1 MLRLLCGEPRDMTCT
16 APHPSVRARL
26 AIADD
31 AATLA
36 GFNQAMA
43 LETEAKVLADEAVL
57 PGVEAVLRDAGHGF
71 YVVADTGGEVVGSL
85 LVTYEWSDWRNGR
98 IWWIQSVYVRPEY
111 RRRGVYRVLH
121 AFVRDRARSAGGVVG
136 LRLYVER
143 DNAVAQRT
151 YAALGMH
158 ETPYLVYEE
167 TLQ

>member
-1 MLRLLCGEPRDMTCT
+1 MANT
-16 APHPSVRARL
+16 APHPPVRARL

-43 LETEAKVLADEAVL
+43 LETEAKVLPDAVVA
-57 PGVEAVLRDAGHGF
+57 PGVEAVLRDAVHGF
-71 YVVADTGGEVVGSL
+71 YVVADTGGKVVGSL

-111 RRRGVYRVLH
+111 RRRGVYRALH
-121 AFVRDRARSAGGVVG
+121 AFVRDRARSTTGVVG

-143 DNAVAQRT
+143 DNAAAQRT

-167 TLQ
+167 TLP

>member
-1 MLRLLCGEPRDMTCT
+1 MLRLLYGEPRDMTCT
-16 APHPSVRARL
+16 APYPPVRARL

-43 LETEAKVLADEAVL
+43 LETEAKVLAGQVVL
-57 PGVEAVLRDAGHGF
+57 PGVEAALRDAVHGF

-111 RRRGVYRVLH
+111 RRRGVYRALH
-121 AFVRDRARSAGGVVG
+121 EFVRARARSAGGVVG

-143 DNAVAQRT
+143 DNAAAQRT

-167 TLQ
+167 MLR

>member
-1 MLRLLCGEPRDMTCT
+1 MLHRLRNERLEMAPT
-16 APHPSVRARL
+16 AQNQPVRTRL
-26 AIADD
+26 AVADD

-43 LETEAKVLADEAVL
+43 LETEAKVLPDAVAL
-57 PGVEAVLRDAGHGF
+57 PGVEEALRDAVHGF
-71 YVVADTGGEVVGSL
+71 YVVADTGDEIVGSL

-98 IWWIQSVYVRPEY
+98 IWWIQSVYVRPGH
-111 RRRGVYRVLH
+111 RRRGVYRALH
-121 AFVRDRARSAGGVVG
+121 EFVRARARSTGGVVG

-143 DNAVAQRT
+143 DNAAARRT

-167 TLQ
+167 MLP

>member
-1 MLRLLCGEPRDMTCT
+1 MLHRLRNERFEMAHT
-16 APHPSVRARL
+16 ASHQPVRTRL
-26 AIADD
+26 AVADD

-43 LETEAKVLADEAVL
+43 LETEAKVLPDAVAL
-57 PGVEAVLRDAGHGF
+57 PGVEEALRDAVHGF
-71 YVVADTGGEVVGSL
+71 YVVADTGDEIVGSL

-98 IWWIQSVYVRPEY
+98 IWWIQSVYVRPGH
-111 RRRGVYRVLH
+111 RRRGVYRALH
-121 AFVRDRARSAGGVVG
+121 EFVRARARSTGGVVG

-143 DNAVAQRT
+143 DNAAAQRT

-167 TLQ
+167 TLR

>member
-1 MLRLLCGEPRDMTCT
+1 MLHRLRNERIEMAHT
-16 APHPSVRARL
+16 AQHQPVRTRL
-26 AIADD
+26 AVDDD
-31 AATLA
+31 AATLV

-71 YVVADTGGEVVGSL
+71 YVVADAGSEVVGSL
-85 LVTYEWSDWRNGR
+85 LVTCEWSDWRNGR
-98 IWWIQSVYVRPEY
+98 IWWIQSVYVRPGH
-111 RRRGVYRVLH
+111 RRRGVYRALH
-121 AFVRDRARSAGGVVG
+121 AFVRDRALSTGGVVG

-143 DNAVAQRT
+143 DNAAAQRT

-167 TLQ
+167 MLP

>member
-1 MLRLLCGEPRDMTCT
+1 MLHRLRNERPEMVHT
-16 APHPSVRARL
+16 APHQPIRARL
-26 AIADD
+26 AVADD

-43 LETEAKVLADEAVL
+43 LETEAKLLADEAVL

-71 YVVADTGGEVVGSL
+71 YVVADTGREVVGSL
-85 LVTYEWSDWRNGR
+85 LVTCEWSDWRNGR
-98 IWWIQSVYVRPEY
+98 IWWIQSVYVRPGH
-111 RRRGVYRVLH
+111 RRRGVYRALH
-121 AFVRDRARSAGGVVG
+121 EFVRARARSTGGVVG

-143 DNAVAQRT
+143 DNAAAQRT

-167 TLQ
+167 MLP